1 MTLLQ
6 FKCFLRCKDWEKLK
20 LILSLLVR
28 GRERKEKGREGKEK
42 GENIREG
49 IVPQFCAPKKHEL
62 LLCHWYAKFSQI
74 NGRGPLGLQICGT
87 SIMTKKRKWL
97 EKKRTEKNEVVEIR
111 LQFFFN
117 KRLSVKKNLVSEI
130 NKLKYINLKNN
141 LFYR

>member
-1 MTLLQ
+1 MIRRPPLTLLQ

-62 LLCHWYAKFSQI
+62 LFCAIDLVNS
-74 NGRGPLGLQICGT
+74 L
-87 SIMTKKRKWL
+87 
-97 EKKRTEKNEVVEIR
+97 R
-111 LQFFFN
+111 LMA
-117 KRLSVKKNLVSEI
+117 EDH
-130 NKLKYINLKNN
+130 
-141 LFYR
+141 